1 MSESLSATDAIGIK
15 TCCARL
21 YSNDWVRL
29 LVGESLHPGGL
40 ELTRRLGDLL
50 GLVSGSEL
58 LDVACGSGTS
68 AFHLAHE
75 FGCRVTG
82 LDYGEDSVAAARKA
96 AELRG
101 LSARARFLTGD
112 AERLPLPAASFGA
125 VICECAFCTFPDK
138 PAAAREVFR
147 VLRPGGRFG
156 LADLV
161 RSGPLPA
168 DLEGLLAWAA
178 CVADARPVDDYRAT
192 LEGCGFEVD
201 MVEFHD
207 QALSTLV
214 DDIRRRL
221 VGAQLASGLGKLE
234 LPRIDLAKASALA
247 RSAARAIEDHRLGY
261 ILLVA
266 TKPGHEPTSARDRI
280 A

>member
-1 MSESLSATDAIGIK
+1 MSESLSSTDANEIK

-50 GLVSGSEL
+50 GLVSGSEI

-68 AFHLAHE
+68 AFHLANE
-75 FGCRVTG
+75 FGCRITG
-82 LDYGEDSVAAARKA
+82 LDYGEDSVASARQA
-96 AELRG
+96 AESRG
-101 LSARARFLTGD
+101 LSARVRFLTGD
-112 AERLPLPAASFGA
+112 AECLPLPAASFGA

-138 PAAAREVFR
+138 PAAAREIFR
-147 VLRPGGRFG
+147 ILGPGGRFG

-168 DLEGLLAWAA
+168 DLEGLHAWVA
-178 CVADARPVDDYRAT
+178 CVADARPVDDYRSI
-192 LEGCGFEVD
+192 LEGCGFDVD
-201 MVEFHD
+201 LVEFHD

-221 VGAQLASGLGKLE
+221 VGAQLASRLGKLE
-234 LPRIDLAKASALA
+234 LPGIDLAKATALA
-247 RSAARAIEDHRLGY
+247 RSAARAIQDHRLGY

-266 TKPGHEPTSARDRI
+266 TKPGPEPTSARDRI